1 MLDLITYVSGGIALA
16 ISLFV
21 ATLFGYAGV
30 FIWCRLIGG
39 LLFLPQGGGSRD

>member
-21 ATLFGYAGV
+21 AGLFGYAGV
-30 FIWCRLIGG
+30 FIWCLLIGG
-39 LLFLPQGGGSRD
+39 LLFLPHGAASHD